1 MDYNHQRKVSLLEGE
16 DFFFNKVL
24 SRGSSVG
31 CSSRE
36 LYYISNTEGVPFKW
50 EMQPGKPKEPPK
62 EDIIPPLSPPPAV
75 LSLGL
80 PKPAIEE
87 PPSNNKASILKSI
100 KLMFWKQNR
109 KGQGVLLNKNKY
121 VIQKGSNNSNKGSI
135 DHVNDFSSSEE
146 PVNFEYYSSDDI
158 GEEFTASSRNS
169 SSSSSNY
176 SSFSFCNNNNNN
188 AHHSSQSSSRV
199 QSPAREQIDGVFY
212 GGCSKWRITSVLAR
226 VARRI

>member
-1 MDYNHQRKVSLLEGE
+1 
-16 DFFFNKVL
+16 
-24 SRGSSVG
+24 
-31 CSSRE
+31 
-36 LYYISNTEGVPFKW
+36 NTEGVPFKW

-121 VIQKGSNNSNKGSI
+121 VIQKGSNNCNKGSI
-135 DHVNDFSSSEE
+135 DHVNDFSCSEE
-146 PVNFEYYSSDDI
+146 SVNFEYYSSDDI

-199 QSPAREQIDGVFY
+199 QSPAREQIDGVFC